1 MVKKIF
7 IWLSLLM
14 TVHSGFT
21 QPGFSFL
28 TDLSVQHNFKKG
40 QQYTVIGQTIQTNF
54 NFTPKEAAYV
64 WFAYYSNGKF
74 EDKLT
79 ATARSLS
86 TQPQQI
92 AYTNQAKMR
101 LKQISIGYKRYL
113 IGNSDAETGINVYAS
128 AGFGLVLGRMQNAHS
143 VSIDTS
149 LYKVPVYAGEANF
162 KRLTIDPGLGVER
175 YLGADFYVYGEI
187 RCWVPTTD
195 YPSKFISQNENA
207 PWTGMASIGMR
218 IRF

>member
-187 RCWVPTTD
+187 KCWVPTTD

-207 PWTGMASIGMR
+207 PGPAWPQ
-218 IRF
+218 